1 MVQKGGRPTSSD
13 VARLA
18 NVSQATVSYVLNGAA
33 GQKISEK
40 TQAAVWNAA
49 RELGYRRNLA
59 ARNLK
64 AGRGGV
70 VLFVF
75 PRMGLGEWPLEAG
88 GQVTKILARHGIV
101 LSMQFETDDGSNVIE
116 APPRAYPKSASATNT
131 WAR

>member
-1 MVQKGGRPTSSD
+1 MVQKGSRPTSSD

-18 NVSQATVSYVLNGAA
+18 KVSQATVSYVLNGAE

-40 TQAAVWNAA
+40 TQAAVWDAA
-49 RELGYRRNLA
+49 RQLGYRRNLA

-75 PRMGLGEWPLEAG
+75 PRMGLGEMAVRG
-88 GQVTKILARHGIV
+88 G
-101 LSMQFETDDGSNVIE
+101 
-116 APPRAYPKSASATNT
+116 
-131 WAR
+131 